1 MQVTV
6 NIKRKGVMV
15 KAGVEWECAVYVR
28 NGLTGDAVGWRR
40 VGSVL
45 CILYV
50 GSGVNWLYT
59 V

>member
-40 VGSVL
+40 
-45 CILYV
+45 
-50 GSGVNWLYT
+50 GV
-59 V
+59 